1 MEKENQE
8 TVLRKNDIQ
17 VSSNQM
23 MVFKNHTPKSIY
35 KELRRKQYKQRLIR
49 SNSLKSIPTKPKPK
63 PKPRRSLL
71 AISFQEKTQK
81 NTYICPTIQEA
92 IQKNVHPIPEETQP
106 KIWQFP
112 AVPEATS
119 NIPATAYSPLTDA
132 MLQNAYQL
140 QTVQMAMQNICPPLT
155 FSGAP
160 SILLIDVIR
169 LTALYGTYLLC
180 SIISFL
186 LMLYQ

>member
-1 MEKENQE
+1 
-8 TVLRKNDIQ
+8 
-17 VSSNQM
+17 
-23 MVFKNHTPKSIY
+23 
-35 KELRRKQYKQRLIR
+35 
-49 SNSLKSIPTKPKPK
+49 
-63 PKPRRSLL
+63 
-71 AISFQEKTQK
+71 K

-169 LTALYGTYLLC
+169 LTALYGDLPIGDDLM
-180 SIISFL
+180 SFIV
-186 LMLYQ
+186 YQKGFVEDNGTPQTTNLSH